1 MQKEDFWLRNK
12 ELRMKNLLTQAARIS
27 RKATSIALKCSLSK
41 QLLDDLEK
49 AIEKLNLEADNL
61 IIQVQEKA
69 KKVPLVSTDCSADTL
84 TGKITFRVPR
94 MVKGSKT
101 KRSTISLEKRKEKK
115 NKSGKNKGNDPT
127 NLVLYPLCAIVFI
140 VCFNLYC

>member
-49 AIEKLNLEADNL
+49 AIDKLNLEADNS
-61 IIQVQEKA
+61 II
-69 KKVPLVSTDCSADTL
+69 
-84 TGKITFRVPR
+84 
-94 MVKGSKT
+94 
-101 KRSTISLEKRKEKK
+101 
-115 NKSGKNKGNDPT
+115 
-127 NLVLYPLCAIVFI
+127 
-140 VCFNLYC
+140 